1 MKLNG
6 FYFITDSRLSKKG
19 NIEDAEAAIRG
30 GAKVVQYREKDTSM
44 VEFLREAV
52 ELKRICS
59 QKNVLFLVNDNV
71 AATLLTGADGVHLGQ
86 DDMPLEAARRILGS
100 RKIVGVTVHNIEE
113 AVKAEWEGADY
124 LGLSPIFSTSTKLDA
139 GPAAGLELIR
149 KVKKTV
155 RLPCVAIGGINEKNA
170 DSVIKA
176 GADSL
181 SAISATVAKDD
192 VEKAV
197 RLFANKFDATI

>member
-1 MKLNG
+1 
-6 FYFITDSRLSKKG
+6 
-19 NIEDAEAAIRG
+19 
-30 GAKVVQYREKDTSM
+30 
-44 VEFLREAV
+44 
-52 ELKRICS
+52 
-59 QKNVLFLVNDNV
+59 
-71 AATLLTGADGVHLGQ
+71 
-86 DDMPLEAARRILGS
+86 MPLEAARRILGS